1 MRRCVLPG
9 GRCYGGRVMGARELV
24 LGVALISLAACAT
37 VPAPAK
43 PRALTP
49 AERDGLSQTLEPLL
63 TTAGLW
69 RGPADG
75 CAADFGVLEGDLVG
89 VVLMPHAPCR
99 VRLILTEGTLTR
111 LDRATLR
118 ALLAHEIAHMQL
130 SHPDA
135 RQARADAREQTEKEV
150 KTASRAASTAASFIP
165 GVGGLVSKGIG
176 TARKAVTTAMEM
188 QGTPYLPEEEQAAD
202 AMAVTLLNEAEPSSC
217 RALVSLLEERLRAP
231 DEDAWKVWL
240 HAHAVSAERI
250 SELAGLCPEGASP

>member
-1 MRRCVLPG
+1 
-9 GRCYGGRVMGARELV
+9 MGARELV

-37 VPAPAK
+37 TSAPAK

-49 AERDGLSQTLEPLL
+49 AERDSLSQTLDPLL
-63 TTAGLW
+63 TAAGLW

-75 CAADFGVLEGDLVG
+75 CAADFGVVEADLVG

-99 VRLILTEGTLTR
+99 VRLILTEATLAR

-135 RQARADAREQTEKEV
+135 RQARADAKKQTEKDV
-150 KTASRAASTAASFIP
+150 KTASRAASTAAGFIP
-165 GVGGLVSKGIG
+165 GVGGLVKQGIG

-202 AMAVTLLNEAEPSSC
+202 AMAVTFLNEAEASGC
-217 RALVSLLEERLRAP
+217 RALTSLLEERLRAP
-231 DEDAWKVWL
+231 EEVAWESWL
-240 HAHAVSAERI
+240 KAHPVSAERM
-250 SELAGLCPEGASP
+250 EALAGACPAAASPGSTRPMATF

>member
-1 MRRCVLPG
+1 
-9 GRCYGGRVMGARELV
+9 MGARELV

-37 VPAPAK
+37 ASAPAK

-49 AERDGLSQTLEPLL
+49 AERDSLSQTLEPLL
-63 TTAGLW
+63 MAAGLW

-89 VVLMPHAPCR
+89 VTLTPHAPCR
-99 VRLILTEGTLTR
+99 VRLILTEGTMAR

-135 RQARADAREQTEKEV
+135 RQARADAQKHTEKEV
-150 KTASRAASTAASFIP
+150 KTASRAASKAASFIP

-176 TARKAVTTAMEM
+176 TARKGVTAVMEM
-188 QGTPYLPEEEQAAD
+188 EGTPYLPEEEQAAD
-202 AMAVTLLNEAEPSSC
+202 AMAATLLKEAEGSSC
-217 RALVSLLEERLRAP
+217 RALASLLEERLRAP
-231 DEDAWKVWL
+231 EEDAWEAWL
-240 HAHAVSAERI
+240 HAHPVSAERI
-250 SELAGLCPEGASP
+250 EALAGPCPAAASL

>member
-1 MRRCVLPG
+1 
-9 GRCYGGRVMGARELV
+9 MGARELV
-24 LGVALISLAACAT
+24 LGVALIFLAACAT
-37 VPAPAK
+37 AAAPAK

-49 AERDGLSQTLEPLL
+49 AERDSLSQILDPLL
-63 TTAGLW
+63 TAAGLW

-75 CAADFGVLEGDLVG
+75 CPADFGVLEAALVG
-89 VVLMPHAPCR
+89 VALMPHAPCR
-99 VRLILTEGTLTR
+99 VRLILTEGTLAR

-135 RQARADAREQTEKEV
+135 RQARADAKKQTDKEV
-150 KTASRAASTAASFIP
+150 KAVSRAASTGASFIP

-202 AMAVTLLNEAEPSSC
+202 AMALTLLNEAEPSSC
-217 RALVSLLEERLRAP
+217 RALISLLKERLRVP